1 MQTYVEVI
9 DRRILDLVPGDAA
22 IDRIAAG
29 FAFSEGPVWTN
40 GYLLFNDIPNSRTV
54 RLRELPEGSEVTTFR
69 SPSDKANGMSI
80 DHEGRLI
87 VCEGDSRSVT
97 VVSDD
102 GRATTLV
109 DRFEGKRFNSP
120 NDLAI
125 KSNGEIYFS
134 DPIYGLPPGD
144 EKELD
149 FNGVFVTDGV
159 GNLRLVSDDFDGPN
173 GLALSPDEK
182 TLYVIDSGRRHVRA
196 LYLDEDGTVSGS
208 NVLLDINEPGIVT
221 PDGIKI
227 DQLGNMYCSGPRGV
241 WIADPSGEM
250 LGRIITPE
258 SPANMAWGG
267 DDWST
272 LYITSQSS
280 IYRVQMLVNGIPV
293 PYRG

>member
-1 MQTYVEVI
+1 MDSYVEVI
-9 DRRILDLVPGDAA
+9 DRRILDLVSGNAA

-54 RLRELPEGSEVTTFR
+54 RLRELPEGTEVTTFR

-102 GRATTLV
+102 GQVTTLV

-125 KSNGEIYFS
+125 RSNGDIYFT

-149 FNGVFVTDGV
+149 FNGVFVTDGA

-173 GLALSPDEK
+173 GLAFSPDER

-196 LYLDEDGTVSGS
+196 LYLDDDGAVTGS
-208 NVLLDINEPGIVT
+208 KVLLDINEPGIVT
-221 PDGIKI
+221 PDGIKV
-227 DQLGNMYCSGPRGV
+227 DQLDNMYCSGPRGV

-267 DDWST
+267 EDWST
-272 LYITSQSS
+272 LYITGQSS
-280 IYRVQMLVNGIPV
+280 IYRVQMLVQGIPV
-293 PYRG
+293 PYNG